1 MSHIRVPLRRAIPA
15 LLTLAAVCAALPLG
29 AQQAAPTDSVLRG
42 FERTGDYM
50 LMVDGKAD
58 LRAEVYQNKS
68 IPAWLVLPTT
78 LPSPILLMPGAGS
91 VETVQM
97 LKVVKQ
103 KNGTVDLLA
112 DAQMKPQGKFKLVG
126 ERVEFTSEG
135 RKASLSPKPP
145 LVGQKKAAQLKEH
158 SPEYIRTAQGYTPN
172 AQAVAALKK
181 QTQQV
186 RVLTFFGS
194 WCPHCKD
201 YVPYLMRVEED
212 VKNPKIQFD
221 YRGLPRDFNDAE
233 AKRLNV
239 REVPTAIV
247 YVNGR
252 EVGRLSRNDWRN
264 PEGALT
270 RLLNGAAKTGK

>member
-15 LLTLAAVCAALPLG
+15 LLAAAAVCAVLPLS
-29 AQQAAPTDSVLRG
+29 AQQATPSDSVLRD

-50 LMVDGKAD
+50 LTIDGKPD
-58 LRAEVYQNKS
+58 MRAEVYQNKS
-68 IPAWLVLPTT
+68 IPAWLVLPTA
-78 LPSPILLMPGAGS
+78 LPSPILLMPGAGT
-91 VETVQM
+91 VQTVQM

-112 DAQMKPQGKFKLVG
+112 DAMLKQQGKFQLVG
-126 ERVEFTSEG
+126 ERVEFTTDG

-145 LVGQKKAAQLKEH
+145 LIGTKKAAQLKEH
-158 SPEYIRTAQGYTPN
+158 SPDYVRTAQAYTPN

-181 QTQQV
+181 QSQPV
-186 RVLTFFGS
+186 RVLVFFGS
-194 WCPHCKD
+194 WCPHCKEH
-201 YVPYLMRVEED
+201 VPQLMRIEDD

-221 YRGLPRDFNDAE
+221 YRGLPRDFNDVE

-252 EVGRLSRNDWRN
+252 EVGRLSRNDWQN
-264 PEGALT
+264 PEAALT
-270 RLLNGAAKTGK
+270 RLISSAPKTGK